1 MGLEEVKSDILEE
14 AQQKSD
20 EIIAEAEEEKE
31 EILEEASTEAS
42 KIKEDAN
49 EEIEDKKESLEKQEL
64 SNARM
69 KAKQE
74 KLKAKQKELERAF
87 NEFRDDLSN
96 LDEEEREAFVQNVIE
111 ETDFE
116 VAKVQGSEE
125 FEGLVD
131 NAEFEAIDEEG
142 VILESEDGSTRRDFT
157 FDRIVENFRE
167 EHRKDVAEMLFPEG
181 EQ

>member
-20 EIIAEAEEEKE
+20 EIIGEAEEEEE
-31 EILEEASTEAS
+31 EILEEASKESS
-42 KIKEDAN
+42 KIKKEVN
-49 EEIEDKKESLEKQEL
+49 KELERKKDSLEKQEL

-96 LDEEEREAFVQNVIE
+96 LDEDERKSFVQNVIE

-116 VAKVQGSEE
+116 VAKVKGSEE
-125 FEGLVD
+125 FEGLKEDV
-131 NAEFEAIDEEG
+131 EFEEIEEEG
-142 VILESEDGSTRRDFT
+142 IILESEDGSTRRDFT